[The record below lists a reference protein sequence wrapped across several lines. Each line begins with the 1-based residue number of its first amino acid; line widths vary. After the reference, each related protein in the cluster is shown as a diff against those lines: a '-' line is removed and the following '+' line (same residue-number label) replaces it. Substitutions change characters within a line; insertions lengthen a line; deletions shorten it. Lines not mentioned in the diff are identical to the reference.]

1 MIIRI
6 LGEGQFRVDDKLL
19 DRLNK
24 IDNEIVDHV
33 AKGDK
38 VKFKK
43 GIDKLIAAVKEQ
55 GEPLDPVDI
64 VQSGLIIPPGDLSF
78 EEAKKI
84 FSGHGLIR
92 D

>member
-38 VKFKK
+38 VMFKK
-43 GIDKLIAAVKEQ
+43 GMDKLIAIVKEQ

-84 FSGHGLIR
+84 FSGHGLIK